1 MDYNCKI
8 TNNNNLNLKLNEEK
22 LQELLYNFC
31 HIDSNNV
38 IIIHYKYFKIVNT
51 IIDNNNILNYLVF
64 IIENTLK
71 RYNTFT
77 LHVYIE
83 NLTILEIDKN
93 KVFVQQM
100 STTLKEKFP
109 DKLELCYIHNAPF
122 IFKQIYTFLSLLID
136 KNTLTKIKMKQ

>member
-31 HIDSNNV
+31 HIDSNNE

-77 LHVYIE
+77 VHVYIE

>member
-22 LQELLYNFC
+22 IQELLYNFC
-31 HIDSNNV
+31 HIDSNNE

-77 LHVYIE
+77 VHVYIE

-136 KNTLTKIKMKQ
+136 KNTLTKIKMKK

>member
-31 HIDSNNV
+31 HIDSNNE

-77 LHVYIE
+77 IHVYIE

-93 KVFVQQM
+93 KVFVQEM
-100 STTLKEKFP
+100 STILKEKFP

-122 IFKQIYTFLSLLID
+122 IFKQIYNFLSLLID
-136 KNTLTKIKMKQ
+136 KKTLMKIKMKQ

>member
-1 MDYNCKI
+1 MDCNCKI
-8 TNNNNLNLKLNEEK
+8 SNTNLNLKLNEEK

-31 HIDSNNV
+31 HIDSNNE
-38 IIIHYKYFKIVNT
+38 IIINYKYFKIVNT
-51 IIDNNNILNYLVF
+51 IIDNTNILNYLVF
-64 IIENTLK
+64 IIENILK
-71 RYNTFT
+71 KCNVFT
-77 LHVYIE
+77 VHVYIE

-100 STTLKEKFP
+100 STVLKEKFP
-109 DKLELCYIHNAPF
+109 DKLEICYIHNAPY

>member
-31 HIDSNNV
+31 HIDSNNE

-64 IIENTLK
+64 IIENILK

-77 LHVYIE
+77 VHVYIE